1 MHTFRL
7 RLVLQLTKAYYNDKL
22 NLPYR
27 KKTGGSAGMI
37 DQNRLRRFSITLFI
51 LRACAYIIHTLCLPE
66 SAIAALSSV
75 NVLTLVMLVIHM
87 ESLIR

>member
-1 MHTFRL
+1 
-7 RLVLQLTKAYYNDKL
+7 
-22 NLPYR
+22 
-27 KKTGGSAGMI
+27 MI